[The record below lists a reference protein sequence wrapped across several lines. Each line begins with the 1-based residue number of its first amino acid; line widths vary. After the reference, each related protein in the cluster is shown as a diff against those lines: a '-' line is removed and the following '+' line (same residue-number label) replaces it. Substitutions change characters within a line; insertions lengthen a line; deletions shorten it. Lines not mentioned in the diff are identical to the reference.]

1 MEFPNLKI
9 AVCLLLSG
17 VFFASCLIELKA
29 QVLTNPDT
37 VKYILTPK
45 PGPMPK
51 INGAKV
57 YGVRPNSPLLYTIA
71 ATGNRPMTFSAS
83 PLPKG
88 VTLDAKTGLLTG
100 KIAQA
105 GTYKIT
111 LRAKN
116 AIGTAKRELRL
127 VVGDAISLTP
137 LMGCNTYGGWGP
149 FVNEKNI
156 RDAANALVSTGL
168 INHGYSFVN
177 IDDGWQGKR
186 GGPFNAIQPNEKF
199 SNMKQLADDVH
210 KLGLKLGIYTSPW
223 TSTYEGFIGSS
234 SDHADGAWTRP
245 NPPRSGIGKFGKY
258 IFYEND
264 AGQWAEWG
272 IDYCKFDWKIDSVF
286 RVKGIRDALDK
297 TGRDI
302 ILEISNNG
310 KLTDAPEMTR
320 VANMTRTTD
329 DIIDVWE
336 NEQLDTHV
344 KKWGMSVRD
353 IWRVHQQWQRYNRP
367 GHWNMP
373 CPLRV
378 GMLGGWDL
386 KPLRPTRLSPNEQ
399 YSHISL
405 WCLWSAPLI
414 IGCPPERLDEFT
426 LGLLSNDEVIEIDQ
440 DPLGQQAR
448 QINVDKGEVLVKNLE
463 DGSLAIGL
471 FNTGTSTDT
480 IKINWDQIGLKGK
493 YKIRDLWRQK
503 DLGVFADGFSTEVPP
518 HGVRLVKL
526 SKNQ

>member
-1 MEFPNLKI
+1 MKSNKI
-9 AVCLLLSG
+9 KSSLYLGILFVI
-17 VFFASCLIELKA
+17 FASPNFGVNA
-29 QVLTNPDT
+29 QALANPDT
-37 VKYILTPK
+37 IKYILTPVSGSK
-45 PGPMPK
+45 PK

-57 YGVRPNSPLLYTIA
+57 YGLKPNSPLMYRIA
-71 ATGNRPMTFSAS
+71 ATGNRPMIFSAS
-83 PLPKG
+83 NLPKG
-88 VTLDAKTGLLTG
+88 LALDKETGILTG
-100 KIAQA
+100 KILHK

-111 LRAKN
+111 IQAKN
-116 AIGTAKRELRL
+116 SLGIAQRELRL
-127 VVGDAISLTP
+127 VVGDEISLTP

-156 RDAANALVSTGL
+156 RDAANALVSTDL

-177 IDDGWQGKR
+177 IDDGWQGTR
-186 GGPFNAIQPNEKF
+186 GGKYNAIQPNEKF
-199 SNMKQLADDVH
+199 SDMKQLADDVH

-234 SDHADGAWTRP
+234 SDNANGAWIRP
-245 NPPRSGIGKFGKY
+245 NPPRSGTGKFGKF

-264 AGQWAEWG
+264 TKQWAEWG

-286 RVKGIRDALDK
+286 RVKGIRDAIDK

-310 KLTDAPEMTR
+310 KLVDAAEMTK

-336 NEQLDTHV
+336 NEQLDSHV
-344 KKWGMSVRD
+344 KKWGMSIRD
-353 IWRVHQQWQRYNRP
+353 IWRVHNQWQSYNRP

-414 IGCPPERLDEFT
+414 IGCPPERLDAFT
-426 LGLLSNDEVIEIDQ
+426 LSLLSNDEVIEINQ
-440 DPLGQQAR
+440 DPLGQQAK
-448 QINVDKGEVLVKNLE
+448 QIAVEKGEVLIKNLE
-463 DGSLAIGL
+463 DGSMAVGL
-471 FNTGTSTDT
+471 FNTNSTAE
-480 IKINWDQIGLKGK
+480 KISVNWQKIGLKGK
-493 YKIRDLWRQK
+493 LMVRDLWRQK
-503 DLGVFADGFSTEVPP
+503 DLGVFNDGFSTEVPP
-518 HGVRLVKL
+518 HGVVLVKI
-526 SKNQ
+526 KKKK